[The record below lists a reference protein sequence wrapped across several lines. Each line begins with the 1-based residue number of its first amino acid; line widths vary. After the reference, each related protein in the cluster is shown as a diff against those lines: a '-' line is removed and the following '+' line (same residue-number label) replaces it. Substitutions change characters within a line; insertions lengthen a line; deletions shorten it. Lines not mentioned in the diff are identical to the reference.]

1 MHARIESLRIS
12 WTSDPLIRDRKGQ
25 NGAVWRC
32 ALYTRACTK

>member
-25 NGAVWRC
+25 NGAVWR
-32 ALYTRACTK
+32 LRIVYKSLH